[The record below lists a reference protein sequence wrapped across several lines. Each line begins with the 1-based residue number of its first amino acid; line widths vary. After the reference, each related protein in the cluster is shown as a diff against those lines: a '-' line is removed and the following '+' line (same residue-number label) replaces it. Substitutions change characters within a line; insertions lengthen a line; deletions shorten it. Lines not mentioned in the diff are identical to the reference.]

1 MSQKVVVVF
10 ATLVVFGSAAN
21 LSSPAGAGCANGSN
35 GATAASMISP
45 NAAVI
50 ALVPKTR
57 PPAIEIGHAASN
69 ALLKDFYL
77 LSSVFSNGIAKPAKP
92 PAPVKPGLVN
102 DAARADLIA
111 SLKAIGPLGNGKGA
125 LAAGS
130 PGGYQ
135 ISTNQRFSSFGCG

>member
-50 ALVPKTR
+50 ALVPKNR

-69 ALLKDFYL
+69 ALTQGL
-77 LSSVFSNGIAKPAKP
+77 LSRV
-92 PAPVKPGLVN
+92 
-102 DAARADLIA
+102 
-111 SLKAIGPLGNGKGA
+111 LGVLEWHCKTGKT
-125 LAAGS
+125 AG
-130 PGGYQ
+130 
-135 ISTNQRFSSFGCG
+135 TR